1 MIKTAWMH
9 MKGLGPARIRMLQ
22 QLGINNWQEAVDHP
36 ERVPDALR
44 FQILQEC
51 HACLDAARM
60 QDIRFFTERLHPVD
74 RYLILSE
81 FSHKAS
87 YFDIETTG
95 LEYDDCITV
104 IACWH
109 QGRLHTFVEGENLD
123 DFLDLLDEIELLV
136 SFNGST
142 FDVPRVLDTFH
153 IPELPCPHLDLR
165 WACHH
170 RGLTGGLKH
179 ITEKLGFH
187 RPSDLHNA
195 DGALAVEL
203 WQQWVQTSSE
213 DARQLL
219 LRYCAADVL
228 LLQPLAEYI
237 ADKPMSDL
245 NQLWDHL
252 PASIEQSNV
261 QLGGSHHGKVS
272 SSSDVRK
279 QVLSAMFGPASPLK
293 LRTRRR
299 RLG

>member
-1 MIKTAWMH
+1 MISTAWMH
-9 MKGLGPARIRMLQ
+9 MKGLGPARILMLK
-22 QLGINNWQEAVDHP
+22 QLGIHDWRDALERP

-51 HACLDAARM
+51 HACLDARHR
-60 QDIRFFTERLHPVD
+60 QDIAFFTERLHPSD
-74 RYLILSE
+74 RHLILTE
-81 FSHKAS
+81 FGSQAS

-95 LEYDDCITV
+95 LEYDDQITV

-109 QGRLHTFVEGENLD
+109 KGKLFSFIEGENLD
-123 DFLDLLDEIELLV
+123 DFLDLLDDIDLLV

-153 IPELPCPHLDLR
+153 IPELPCAHLDLR

-170 RGLTGGLKH
+170 RNLSGGLKQ
-179 ITEKLGFH
+179 ITSRLGLH
-187 RPSDLHNA
+187 RPADLQDA
-195 DGALAVEL
+195 DGSLAVEL
-203 WQQWVQTSSE
+203 WQQWQNTSCQ

-228 LLQPLAEYI
+228 LLQPLAQYV
-237 ADKPMSDL
+237 ANKPMSDL

-252 PASIEQSNV
+252 PEAVAAENV
-261 QLGGSHHGKVS
+261 PA
-272 SSSDVRK
+272 SSDVRR
-279 QVLSAMFGPASPLK
+279 QILSAMFGPASPTK

-299 RLG
+299 KINEGKP

>member
-1 MIKTAWMH
+1 MISTAWMH
-9 MKGLGPARIRMLQ
+9 MKGLGPARVLMLQ
-22 QLGINNWQEAVDHP
+22 QLGVRSWQEAVDYP
-36 ERVPDALR
+36 ERVPDSLR

-51 HACLDAARM
+51 HACLDARKLK
-60 QDIRFFTERLHPVD
+60 DISFFTERLHPAD
-74 RYLILSE
+74 RHLILLE
-81 FSHKAS
+81 YGDKAS

-95 LEYDDCITV
+95 LEYDDRITV

-109 QGRLHTFVEGENLD
+109 QGQLHTFVEGENLD

-179 ITEKLGFH
+179 ITGKLGLH
-187 RPSDLHNA
+187 RPSDLHDA

-203 WQQWVQTSSE
+203 WQQWEQTSSE
-213 DARQLL
+213 EARQLL

-228 LLQPLAEYI
+228 LLQPLAEHI

-245 NQLWDHL
+245 NQLWQHL
-252 PASIEQSNV
+252 PAAVEQDYLS
-261 QLGGSHHGKVS
+261 LSGSAPDSVS

-299 RLG
+299 RSG

>member
-1 MIKTAWMH
+1 
-9 MKGLGPARIRMLQ
+9 MKGLGPARILMLQ
-22 QLGINNWQEAVDHP
+22 QLGIENWQEALDRP

-44 FQILQEC
+44 FQLLQEC
-51 HACLDAARM
+51 HACLEAQKRK
-60 QDIRFFTERLHPVD
+60 DIAFFTQRFHPAD
-74 RYLILSE
+74 RHLILAE
-81 FSHKAS
+81 FGDKAS

-95 LEYDDCITV
+95 LEYDDQITV

-109 QGRLHTFVEGENLD
+109 QGQLHTFVEGENLD

-153 IPELPCPHLDLR
+153 IPELPCAHLDLR

-170 RGLTGGLKH
+170 RGLSGGLKQ
-179 ITEKLGFH
+179 ITTRLGLN
-187 RPSDLHNA
+187 RPSDLQDA

-203 WQQWVQTSSE
+203 WQQWLQTSSQ

-228 LLQPLAEYI
+228 LLQPLAEYV

-252 PASIEQSNV
+252 PAAVQPENVPASSNV
-261 QLGGSHHGKVS
+261 RRQI
-272 SSSDVRK
+272 
-279 QVLSAMFGPASPLK
+279 LSAMFGPASPAK

-299 RLG
+299 KLG